1 MSFITKGISGLVG
14 SITGSTKA
22 AQAGQEGAALSANAQ
37 REGLEYLKQT
47 EALPQELREGAL
59 TALGGLYGLGGNPQE
74 ALAKI
79 TGSPAYTNTLATRAA
94 GEEAILRNAAAT
106 GGLRSGN
113 ANEALAGFNIDLQNQ
128 AFNNGL
134 VGLQGLAQLPS
145 NANNIANATAGIG
158 QTLGQG
164 RVAEGQAVQAG
175 RGLALSSAISLAGGG
190 GGFGGFGGFG
200 GGGGGGGGGLGT
212 GLQASAPPQNVY
224 GGSALGSGIS
234 FSDTRLKENVKHV
247 GKRNGHHW
255 YTWQWSKEANELGL
269 FGEDEGV
276 MAHEIADTVPE
287 AIKVQ
292 NGYLTVDYSA
302 LGVQ

>member
-1 MSFITKGISGLVG
+1 MSFVNKGIGGLVG

-22 AQAGQEGAALSANAQ
+22 ANAAREGAGIAAAGQRDA
-37 REGLEYLKQT
+37 LEYLKQT

-59 TALGGLYGLGGNPQE
+59 TTLGGLYGLGGNPQE

-145 NANNIANATAGIG
+145 NANTIASSMAGIG

-164 RVAEGQAVQAG
+164 EVAAGQAIQAG
-175 RGLALSSAISLAGGG
+175 RGLALSSVINGAK
-190 GGFGGFGGFG
+190 
-200 GGGGGGGGGLGT
+200 
-212 GLQASAPPQNVY
+212 
-224 GGSALGSGIS
+224 S
-234 FSDTRLKENVKHV
+234 FSDIRLKDNVKPA
-247 GKRNGHHW
+247 GTRNGHHW

-276 MAHEIADTVPE
+276 MAHEIAGTMPE

-292 NGYLTVDYSA
+292 NGYLTVDYAA